1 MVAVVAD
8 NVEKNFF
15 RPDNLLRLVT
25 RLQGNSANLKETTSV
40 TFNSVA
46 SYDAMGAVPR
56 KNDKSNSA
64 TEQRVALEEEEE
76 KNTSLPTTDDANPR
90 DAPLGL
96 RCAIYSLN
104 NIRATEIRTLMSP
117 DLALQVAG
125 AINIS
130 RTRHPMSF

>member
-46 SYDAMGAVPR
+46 SYVGMGAVPR

-64 TEQRVALEEEEE
+64 TEQRVALEEEE
-76 KNTSLPTTDDANPR
+76 KNTSLPTTEDADPQ
-90 DAPLGL
+90 DAPRKRPVSRPGSNG
-96 RCAIYSLN
+96 AS
-104 NIRATEIRTLMSP
+104 S
-117 DLALQVAG
+117 AG
-125 AINIS
+125 SKSEAKFNKMTVDKKIEK
-130 RTRHPMSF
+130 TD

>member
-8 NVEKNFF
+8 NVDKNFF

-46 SYDAMGAVPR
+46 SYDAVGAVPR

-64 TEQRVALEEEEE
+64 TEQQVALEED
-76 KNTSLPTTDDANPR
+76 KTSLPTSEDADPQEAPR
-90 DAPLGL
+90 NRPVSRPGSSAGSKSDAKSSMETVDKKMEKT
-96 RCAIYSLN
+96 A
-104 NIRATEIRTLMSP
+104 
-117 DLALQVAG
+117 
-125 AINIS
+125 
-130 RTRHPMSF
+130 

>member
-1 MVAVVAD
+1 MVAVVA
-8 NVEKNFF
+8 NNIEKNFF

-46 SYDAMGAVPR
+46 SNVAMGAAPR

-76 KNTSLPTTDDANPR
+76 KNTSLPTTEDADPQ
-90 DAPLGL
+90 DAPRKRPVSRPG
-96 RCAIYSLN
+96 S
-104 NIRATEIRTLMSP
+104 S
-117 DLALQVAG
+117 AG
-125 AINIS
+125 SKSDVKSNMKTVDKKMEKTA
-130 RTRHPMSF
+130 

>member
-8 NVEKNFF
+8 NVKKNLF

-46 SYDAMGAVPR
+46 SYDAMGAAPR

-64 TEQRVALEEEEE
+64 TEQRVALEEDKTTLPTSEDADPQDAPRNRPVSRPGSSAGSKSDAKSSMETVDKKME
-76 KNTSLPTTDDANPR
+76 KNA
-90 DAPLGL
+90 
-96 RCAIYSLN
+96 
-104 NIRATEIRTLMSP
+104 
-117 DLALQVAG
+117 
-125 AINIS
+125 
-130 RTRHPMSF
+130 

>member
-46 SYDAMGAVPR
+46 SYVAMGAAPR

-64 TEQRVALEEEEE
+64 TEQQMALEEE
-76 KNTSLPTTDDANPR
+76 NTSLPTTEDADLRDPPR
-90 DAPLGL
+90 KRPVSRPGSSAGSKNDAKSNMKTVDKKMEKN
-96 RCAIYSLN
+96 A
-104 NIRATEIRTLMSP
+104 
-117 DLALQVAG
+117 
-125 AINIS
+125 
-130 RTRHPMSF
+130 

>member
-46 SYDAMGAVPR
+46 SYDAMGAAPR

-64 TEQRVALEEEEE
+64 TEQQMALEEE
-76 KNTSLPTTDDANPR
+76 NTSLPITDDANPR
-90 DAPLGL
+90 DAPRKRPVSRPG
-96 RCAIYSLN
+96 S
-104 NIRATEIRTLMSP
+104 S
-117 DLALQVAG
+117 AG
-125 AINIS
+125 SKSEAKSNMK
-130 RTRHPMSF
+130 TVDKKMEKNA

>member
-8 NVEKNFF
+8 NVEKNLF

-25 RLQGNSANLKETTSV
+25 RLQGNSVNLKETTSV

-46 SYDAMGAVPR
+46 SYDAMGAAPR

-76 KNTSLPTTDDANPR
+76 ETSLPTTDDADPQ
-90 DAPLGL
+90 DAPRKRPVSRPGSNG
-96 RCAIYSLN
+96 AS
-104 NIRATEIRTLMSP
+104 S
-117 DLALQVAG
+117 AG
-125 AINIS
+125 SKSDAKS
-130 RTRHPMSF
+130 SMKTVDKKMEKTA

>member
-8 NVEKNFF
+8 NVEKNFFF

-46 SYDAMGAVPR
+46 SYDAMGAAPR

-64 TEQRVALEEEEE
+64 TEQRVALEEEE
-76 KNTSLPTTDDANPR
+76 TSLPTTEDADLRDPPR
-90 DAPLGL
+90 KRPVSRPGSSAGSKNDAK
-96 RCAIYSLN
+96 SN
-104 NIRATEIRTLMSP
+104 MKTVDKKMEKT
-117 DLALQVAG
+117 V
-125 AINIS
+125 
-130 RTRHPMSF
+130 

>member
-8 NVEKNFF
+8 NVEKNLF

-25 RLQGNSANLKETTSV
+25 RLQGNSVNLKETTSV

-46 SYDAMGAVPR
+46 SYDAMGAAPR

-76 KNTSLPTTDDANPR
+76 KNTSLPTNHVADPQ
-90 DAPLGL
+90 DAPRKRPVSRPG
-96 RCAIYSLN
+96 S
-104 NIRATEIRTLMSP
+104 S
-117 DLALQVAG
+117 AG
-125 AINIS
+125 SKSEAKSSMETVDKKMEKNA
-130 RTRHPMSF
+130 

>member
-46 SYDAMGAVPR
+46 SYVGMGAAPR

-64 TEQRVALEEEEE
+64 TEQRVALEED
-76 KNTSLPTTDDANPR
+76 KTSLPTTEDADPR
-90 DAPLGL
+90 DPSRKRPVSRPG
-96 RCAIYSLN
+96 S
-104 NIRATEIRTLMSP
+104 S
-117 DLALQVAG
+117 AG
-125 AINIS
+125 SKNDAKSNMK
-130 RTRHPMSF
+130 TVDKKMEKNA

>member
-8 NVEKNFF
+8 NVEKNFFF

-46 SYDAMGAVPR
+46 SYDAMGAAPR

-64 TEQRVALEEEEE
+64 TEQRVALEEEE
-76 KNTSLPTTDDANPR
+76 TSLPTTEDADLRDPPR
-90 DAPLGL
+90 KRPVSRPGSNGA
-96 RCAIYSLN
+96 S
-104 NIRATEIRTLMSP
+104 S
-117 DLALQVAG
+117 AG
-125 AINIS
+125 SKSEAKSNVE
-130 RTRHPMSF
+130 TVDKKMEKTV

>member
-46 SYDAMGAVPR
+46 SYDAMGAAPR

-64 TEQRVALEEEEE
+64 TEQRVALEEDKTTLPTSEDADPQDAPRNRPVSRPGSSAGSKSDAKSSMETVDKKME
-76 KNTSLPTTDDANPR
+76 KNA
-90 DAPLGL
+90 
-96 RCAIYSLN
+96 
-104 NIRATEIRTLMSP
+104 
-117 DLALQVAG
+117 
-125 AINIS
+125 
-130 RTRHPMSF
+130 

>member
-25 RLQGNSANLKETTSV
+25 RLQGNSVNLKETTSV

-46 SYDAMGAVPR
+46 SYDGMGAAPR

-64 TEQRVALEEEEE
+64 TEQRVALEED
-76 KNTSLPTTDDANPR
+76 KTSLPTSEDADPR
-90 DAPLGL
+90 DPPRKRPVSRPG
-96 RCAIYSLN
+96 S
-104 NIRATEIRTLMSP
+104 S
-117 DLALQVAG
+117 AG
-125 AINIS
+125 SKSDVKSNMKTVDKKMEKTA
-130 RTRHPMSF
+130 